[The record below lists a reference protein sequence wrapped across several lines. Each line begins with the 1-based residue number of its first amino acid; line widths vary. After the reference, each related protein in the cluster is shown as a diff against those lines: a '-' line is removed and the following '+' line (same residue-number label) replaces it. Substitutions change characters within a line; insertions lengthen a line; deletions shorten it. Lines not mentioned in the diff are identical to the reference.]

1 MNSSKENG
9 NIHRQVGS
17 LTTLLDELKDRGI
30 NRFNSFED
38 IVYFKNNHKRE
49 VEEHIESERQ
59 KLSDEISCSVS
70 SVKQQQSEFENLV
83 EERRN
88 LLSEELLKI
97 DSYSVEDD
105 IDKSF
110 FKRVLNQFLKRY
122 YAYRKNRLTNHFDEE
137 LYKPFKSIQLS
148 ISKLNDFIQSSQTD
162 FDKIIE
168 KRTKEF
174 IIEVNRT
181 LDFLNEFNP
190 LFIGVIGELSAVQ
203 ELSGLPVSYHVIND
217 FKMFFNP
224 PVYYKLENDRIS
236 SIQADHIV
244 VGPTGVYLVETK
256 NWSRESVKNMDLF
269 SPVKQLKRTGFALFV
284 YLNNLIQNGTL
295 YEFNSGWG
303 DYKLS
308 LKNVLLMINSST
320 NEQFQ
325 FVKIVTIS
333 EINRYIT
340 KQPVVMNEKQVSGLV
355 NILLNDSF

>member
-1 MNSSKENG
+1 M
-9 NIHRQVGS
+9 
-17 LTTLLDELKDRGI
+17 
-30 NRFNSFED
+30 
-38 IVYFKNNHKRE
+38 VYFKNNHKKE
-49 VEEHIESERQ
+49 VEEHIETERQ
-59 KLSDEISCSVS
+59 KLSDEISSS
-70 SVKQQQSEFENLV
+70 ITSVKQQQSEFKNLV

-105 IDKSF
+105 INKSL

-137 LYKPFKSIQLS
+137 LYGPFKSIQRS
-148 ISKLNDFIQSSQTD
+148 ISKLNDFILNSQTD

-174 IIEVNRT
+174 IIEINRT

-190 LFIGVIGELSAVQ
+190 LLIGVIGELSAVK
-203 ELSGLPVSYHVIND
+203 ELSRLPVSYHVIND

-224 PVYYKLENDRIS
+224 PVYHKQENDRIS

-244 VGPTGVYLVETK
+244 VGPTGIYLIETK

-269 SPVKQLKRTGFALFV
+269 SPVKQLKRTGFALFI
-284 YLNNLIQNGTL
+284 YLNKLIQYGTL

-303 DYKLS
+303 DQKLS
-308 LKNVLLMINSST
+308 LKNVLLMINTST
-320 NEQFQ
+320 SEQFQ

-333 EINRYIT
+333 EVNRYIT
-340 KQPVVMNEKQVSGLV
+340 KQPVVMNEKQVSNLV
-355 NILLNDSF
+355 EVLLSDSF